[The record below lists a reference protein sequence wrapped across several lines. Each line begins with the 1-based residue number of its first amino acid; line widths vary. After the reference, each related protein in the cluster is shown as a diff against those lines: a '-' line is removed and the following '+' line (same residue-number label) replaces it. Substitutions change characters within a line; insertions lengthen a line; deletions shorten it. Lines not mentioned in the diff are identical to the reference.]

1 VTAKSG
7 HNAAGFRKPQKSGFS
22 QLETFVT
29 ASLFT
34 LKKPSHYDGHKCY
47 HLGRFCDS
55 LKASSP
61 LGISNIEL
69 LPKFTSED
77 VSSLYF

>member
-34 LKKPSHYDGHKCY
+34 LKNRHIMTVTNVIIWDDFVT
-47 HLGRFCDS
+47 R
-55 LKASSP
+55 
-61 LGISNIEL
+61 
-69 LPKFTSED
+69 
-77 VSSLYF
+77 